1 MTAESRRYRYD
12 GENGRGRSPRLPV
25 LASGGFF
32 HAAGIDKSYV
42 FRTAPPLFKR
52 DLN

>member
-32 HAAGIDKSYV
+32 HAAVLINPMFLEQHRRCLRGI
-42 FRTAPPLFKR
+42 
-52 DLN
+52 